1 MGAMASVAAQAA
13 LSAQN
18 QMAAVADA
26 AIKAQEART
35 MSLVNSFLTG
45 VEEVNKITKKG
56 NDIATGAI

>member
-1 MGAMASVAAQAA
+1 MASVAAQAA
-13 LSAQN
+13 ISAEN

-26 AIKAQEART
+26 HIKAQEART